1 MHYLID
7 GHNLISKLPDI
18 HLDDPD
24 DEAKLAL
31 RLKSWVAARQ
41 KRRVTLFFDGGL
53 LGGKSQELSGGGVTV
68 IFAPADRT
76 ADALI
81 IHRLQQVR
89 HPAEHT
95 VVSSDH
101 EILAAAGRRRVPTI
115 TAEAFARQLSLPQP
129 EQEPADAAGP
139 VLSEADVVEW
149 LAIFGPEPAPKSRR
163 RQRPSEKPLP
173 ASPAENKPAGSPSAA
188 SAKEGS
194 TQPPLN
200 VVKRTSEKLSEE
212 EVAAWLELFN
222 QSEPDG

>member
-18 HLDDPD
+18 NLDDPN

-41 KRRVTLFFDGGL
+41 KRRVTLFFDGGVV
-53 LGGKSQELSGGGVTV
+53 GGKSQELSGGGVTV
-68 IFAPADRT
+68 IFAPANRT

-81 IHRLQQVR
+81 IHRLQKVR
-89 HPAEHT
+89 HPAETT
-95 VVSSDH
+95 VVSSDQ
-101 EILAAAGRRRVPTI
+101 EILAAAARRRVPTI
-115 TAEAFARQLSLPQP
+115 TAEAFALQLNRPQP

-139 VLSEADVVEW
+139 VLSEADVAEW
-149 LAIFGPEPAPKSRR
+149 LAIFRPEPAPKTRR
-163 RQRPSEKPLP
+163 RQRPPEKPLP
-173 ASPAENKPAGSPSAA
+173 ASPAENKPAGPPSPA
-188 SAKEGS
+188 SAQEGS
-194 TQPPLN
+194 KQPPLN

-222 QSEPDG
+222 RPQQDS